1 MGLVYTKLLLSNPI
15 GDLSAIEVKALADT
29 GALHLCIPEHIAF
42 QLNLKELEKR
52 EVILADGKRQLV
64 SYCGPIKINF
74 ENRTCM
80 TGALILGDTVLLG
93 AIPME
98 DMDLIVHPSRLKVSV
113 NPESPN
119 IAVSV
124 VM

>member
-15 GDLSAIEVKALADT
+15 GDLSAIEVSALADT

-52 EVILADGKRQLV
+52 EVISADGKRQLV
-64 SYCGPIKINF
+64 AYCGPIKINF

>member
-15 GDLSAIEVKALADT
+15 GDLSAIEVTALADT

-64 SYCGPIKINF
+64 AYCGPIKINF

-80 TGALILGDTVLLG
+80 TGALILGRC
-93 AIPME
+93 AAC
-98 DMDLIVHPSRLKVSV
+98 SRGDDSG
-113 NPESPN
+113 
-119 IAVSV
+119 AVSHNLPGLP
-124 VM
+124 